1 MYKIRTMNAI
11 SPLGISILEKHG
23 CAVKPDIENP
33 EALLIRS
40 ADLHST
46 EFWPELLCIG
56 RAGAGVNNIPLD
68 TCSEKGIV
76 VFNAPGANAD
86 ATKEMVI
93 FEMLLASRDI
103 LGSCLLYTSDAAD
116 E

>member
-40 ADLHST
+40 AEVQPCTAWS
-46 EFWPELLCIG
+46 CR
-56 RAGAGVNNIPLD
+56 RASSL
-68 TCSEKGIV
+68 
-76 VFNAPGANAD
+76 
-86 ATKEMVI
+86 
-93 FEMLLASRDI
+93 
-103 LGSCLLYTSDAAD
+103 
-116 E
+116 

>member
-11 SPLGISILEKHG
+11 SPLWISILEKHG

-46 EFWPELLCIG
+46 
-56 RAGAGVNNIPLD
+56 
-68 TCSEKGIV
+68 
-76 VFNAPGANAD
+76 
-86 ATKEMVI
+86 
-93 FEMLLASRDI
+93 
-103 LGSCLLYTSDAAD
+103 
-116 E
+116 